1 MFDVRFA
8 HRVQRRPVLE
18 LYPSFRPDISLNP
31 AAFDLMPLSR
41 PKTRTA
47 SPKPA
52 ASSAPTP
59 ALRPIKKL
67 MAANRSEIAVRI
79 FRAATELHLRTVAIF
94 AQEDRLCIHRY
105 KADEAYQV
113 GAGKGPV
120 AAYLDIES
128 IVGVAKE
135 KNVDAIHP
143 GYGFLSENAEF
154 ARACERAG
162 IVFVGPRPE
171 LLDMMGDKT
180 AARAVAQRIGVP
192 VLPGTKDP
200 ISDREEA
207 IRTAKSIGF
216 PLIIKAAFGGGG
228 RGMRV
233 VHKAADL
240 VNLLDEAQ
248 AEAGRAFG
256 NPAVFLEKYIPRA
269 KHIEVQI
276 LGDKHGN
283 VIHLH
288 ERDCSVQRR
297 HQKVV
302 EVAPSFGLPENVV
315 RELCDAAARLAREI
329 RYDNAGTVEFL
340 YDLDHH
346 QWFFIEMNPRIQV
359 EHTVTEVITGLDL
372 VRAQILIAQGHALH
386 SPEVGMPFQTEVPR
400 NGYAIQC
407 RITTEDPEN
416 KFIPDYGR
424 ILAYRSP
431 GGFGVRLDGGM
442 GYAGAVI
449 TPFYDSMLVK
459 SITSGQTYEIAMNRA
474 RRVLSEFR
482 IRGVKTNIPFLE
494 NVIAHAQFR
503 TGQAT
508 TTLIDTTPELFAF
521 KARRDRATK
530 LLNFLGNVIV
540 NGNPH
545 AKGFRP
551 EKPFAAAPV
560 PSASPSGGAA
570 RVQFGVQSLEFGVS
584 KPKTQNTKL
593 KPASLTPNS
602 KPQTP
607 NSAGVARGTRQL
619 LLELGPQKFA
629 EWTVK
634 QKRLLV
640 TDTTWR
646 DAHQSLMATRVRSYD
661 MLACA
666 DALAHRVPNLFSL
679 EMWGGATFD
688 TAMRFLSED
697 PWERLRQLRAKVPNI
712 CFQML
717 FRGANAVGYTNY
729 PDNVVAGFVRHAAA
743 SGMDIFR
750 VFDSLNYLPNL
761 RVAMEAVNETHGVCE
776 AAICYTGD
784 INDPAREK
792 FNLTYY
798 VKIARELERMG
809 AHFLAIKDMAGLCRP
824 YAAQKLVKTL
834 KEEVG
839 LPVHFHT
846 HDTSGIAAASVL
858 RAADAGVDVVDLA
871 LAAMS
876 GSTSQ
881 PNLNSVV
888 AALRNTPRDTG
899 LDLEALNEFSDYWE
913 QVREYY
919 RPFDTAPKSGSAEVY
934 LHEMPGGQYTN
945 LKEQAAAMGVAHR
958 WPEIART
965 YAEVNQLF
973 GDIVKVTPSSK
984 VVGDMALFLFSKGI
998 KPADVVN
1005 LEPGTTA
1012 FPESVIDMM
1021 MGGLGWPEGGWPEQ
1035 AWKVILGPKRF
1046 QEAHARYVAATSAK
1060 LGRKVERQANAL
1072 DLDKMRAELA
1082 EKLKRPVNDDD
1093 LYSHLM
1099 YPQVF
1104 AEFAKHVAAYSDV
1117 SVLPTPAF
1125 FYGLKPGEEISVSI
1139 EEGKV
1144 LIIRLISIGQP
1155 DKDGRRAISYELNG
1169 IGRETFILDK
1179 TVAPKTKARLK
1190 ADLNDPTQVAAPIPG
1205 LIAQLQVSVGS
1216 KVAKGDK
1223 LLMMEA
1229 MKMQNTV
1236 YAPCDGVVAELHV
1249 ALGDTVE
1256 AKDLLIKIRAAG

>member
-1 MFDVRFA
+1 MPPSDVS
-8 HRVQRRPVLE
+8 VTV
-18 LYPSFRPDISLNP
+18 
-31 AAFDLMPLSR
+31 
-41 PKTRTA
+41 
-47 SPKPA
+47 
-52 ASSAPTP
+52 
-59 ALRPIKKL
+59 RPIKKL

-79 FRAATELHLRTVAIF
+79 FRAGTELGLRTVAIF
-94 AQEDRLCIHRY
+94 AQEDRLNIHRY

-113 GAGKGPV
+113 GQGKGPV

-128 IVGVAKE
+128 IVAVAKE
-135 KNVDAIHP
+135 KGVDAIHP

-154 ARACERAG
+154 ARACQKAG
-162 IVFVGPRPE
+162 LIFVGPRPE
-171 LLDMMGDKT
+171 LLEMMGDKT
-180 AARAVAQRIGVP
+180 TARALAQKINVP
-192 VLPGTKDP
+192 TLPGTEEP
-200 ISDREEA
+200 VTDRDDA
-207 IRTAKSIGF
+207 LKIAKTIGF

-233 VHKAADL
+233 VQRPGELA
-240 VNLLDEAQ
+240 NLLDEAQ
-248 AEAGRAFG
+248 AEAERAFG
-256 NPAVFLEKYIPRA
+256 NPAVFLEKYIPHA

-276 LGDKHGN
+276 LGDQHGN

-302 EVAPSFGLPENVV
+302 EVAPSFGLPEHIVK
-315 RELCDAAARLAREI
+315 ELCDAAARLAREI

-340 YDLDHH
+340 YDLDAHE
-346 QWFFIEMNPRIQV
+346 WFFIEMNPRIQV

-386 SPEVGMPFQTEVPR
+386 SPEVGMPYQTEVPR

-416 KFIPDYGR
+416 KFVPDYGR

-449 TPFYDSMLVK
+449 TPYYDSMLVK

-494 NVIAHAQFR
+494 NVITHPQFQS
-503 TGQAT
+503 GQAT

-521 KARRDRATK
+521 KPRRDRATK
-530 LLNFLGNVIV
+530 LLTFLGNVIV

-551 EKPFAAAPV
+551 DKPFTLATAPAYDRTLV
-560 PSASPSGGAA
+560 PP
-570 RVQFGVQSLEFGVS
+570 
-584 KPKTQNTKL
+584 P
-593 KPASLTPNS
+593 
-602 KPQTP
+602 
-607 NSAGVARGTRQL
+607 GTRQK
-619 LLELGPQKFA
+619 LLELGPKKFA
-629 EWTVK
+629 DWTAK
-634 QKRLLV
+634 QKRLLI

-666 DALAHRVPNLFSL
+666 DALARRAPNLFSL

-688 TAMRFLSED
+688 TAMRFLNED
-697 PWERLRQLRAKVPNI
+697 PWERLRQLRARVPNI

-729 PDNVVAGFVRHAAA
+729 PDNVVSGFVKHAAA

-761 RVAMEAVNETHGVCE
+761 RVAMAAVNETHAICE
-776 AAICYTGD
+776 AALCYTGD
-784 INDPAREK
+784 ILDQRRDK
-792 FNLTYY
+792 FSLQYY
-798 VKIARELERMG
+798 VRLAKELERMG
-809 AHFLAIKDMAGLCRP
+809 AHFIAIKDMAGLCRP
-824 YAAQKLVKTL
+824 FAALKLVKTL

-839 LPVHFHT
+839 LPIHFHT
-846 HDTSGIAAASVL
+846 HDTSGVAAASVL

-871 LAAMS
+871 LASMS

-881 PNLNSVV
+881 PNLNSIV
-888 AALRNTPRDTG
+888 AALQHTPRDTG
-899 LDLEALNEFSDYWE
+899 LDLPVLNEFSDYWE
-913 QVREYY
+913 LVREYY

-945 LKEQAAAMGVAHR
+945 LKEQAASMGVAHR

-1005 LEPGTTA
+1005 LEPGTVG
-1012 FPESVIDMM
+1012 FPDSVVDMLS
-1021 MGGLGWPEGGWPEQ
+1021 GGLGWPDGGFPE
-1035 AWKVILGPKRF
+1035 KVMRVVLGEKKFKEARAAYEKDEPVCKAAPISLKRLR
-1046 QEAHARYVAATSAK
+1046 EE
-1060 LGRKVERQANAL
+1060 LG
-1072 DLDKMRAELA
+1072 
-1082 EKLKRPVNDDD
+1082 EKLKREPGDDD

-1099 YPQVF
+1099 NPQVF
-1104 AEFAKHVAAYSDV
+1104 ADF
-1117 SVLPTPAF
+1117 
-1125 FYGLKPGEEISVSI
+1125 
-1139 EEGKV
+1139 
-1144 LIIRLISIGQP
+1144 
-1155 DKDGRRAISYELNG
+1155 
-1169 IGRETFILDK
+1169 
-1179 TVAPKTKARLK
+1179 
-1190 ADLNDPTQVAAPIPG
+1190 
-1205 LIAQLQVSVGS
+1205 
-1216 KVAKGDK
+1216 
-1223 LLMMEA
+1223 
-1229 MKMQNTV
+1229 
-1236 YAPCDGVVAELHV
+1236 
-1249 ALGDTVE
+1249 
-1256 AKDLLIKIRAAG
+1256 